1 MPGETPND
9 RPRIRH
15 AAIPED
21 AWLVVR
27 GVASI
32 EPETSRRQA
41 ELFRRRF
48 EGWGRYG
55 LSAFY
60 ARSEDEVLDLG
71 EDRLDA
77 FETLFVYQLADVIDA
92 GFEVVPTYRSPHVTI
107 TFYDDVET
115 GVARLLAV
123 PHRTVSNPAF
133 REEEAWRSI
142 YSST

>member
-1 MPGETPND
+1 M
-9 RPRIRH
+9 
-15 AAIPED
+15 
-21 AWLVVR
+21 VR

-32 EPETSRRQA
+32 EPETSLRQA

-60 ARSEDEVLDLG
+60 ARSDDEVLDLG

-77 FETLFVYQLADVIDA
+77 FATLFVYRLADVIAA

-107 TFYDDVET
+107 TFYDDVDT
-115 GVARLLAV
+115 GVARLLEV
-123 PHRTVSNPAF
+123 SHRIVSNPAF
-133 REEEAWRSI
+133 RQEDA
-142 YSST
+142 